1 MLSAP
6 EVPSPA
12 QRVLIVEHDAQA
24 MRQFEHILD
33 GCAETTFA
41 RRGEDLLAAV
51 RRRRPD
57 LVLLD
62 VDQPGLDACSA
73 LRAEPAL
80 ADLPVIFITGRTGP
94 EEECWALE
102 HGAVDCLSKPLNPPV
117 VRARV
122 RAHLALRQRE
132 TAAPRPPRLQAQDGA
147 GAWSPGEAALARLPD
162 GRAFEAA
169 LAKAWRSGRRS
180 GVPLSVLLVDV
191 DHFRRYNAAHGHAA
205 GDDCLL
211 AVAAALSEC
220 AQRSGDSLARLA
232 GGRFAV
238 CLPGTGPLGAR
249 TVGEALRTRLHALAL
264 PHEDSPV
271 APHVTASVGAA
282 TLVRRCTGDRRPELA
297 RRECLVF
304 QACCKA
310 PRALMALAAQA
321 LESAHRDGRDRCAAS
336 VATADPALVGVV
348 CPAPLEDGW
357 AEAAASA

>member
-6 EVPSPA
+6 EVPLPA

-62 VDQPGLDACSA
+62 VDQRGLDACSA

-132 TAAPRPPRLQAQDGA
+132 AAATRLPRVDGPDA
-147 GAWSPGEAALARLPD
+147 SSLGDTALARLPD
-162 GRAFEAA
+162 GRSFEAA
-169 LAKAWRSGRRS
+169 LSKAWRAGQRS

-205 GDDCLL
+205 GDDCLM
-211 AVAAALSEC
+211 AVAAALTEC
-220 AQRSGDSLARLA
+220 AQRSGDALARLS

-238 CLPGTGPLGAR
+238 CLPGTGPMGAR
-249 TVGEALRTRLHALAL
+249 TVAEALRTRLHALAL

-271 APHVTASVGAA
+271 APHVTASIGAA
-282 TLVRRCTGDRRPELA
+282 SLVRRCTGDRRPDLSC
-297 RRECLVF
+297 RECLVF

-310 PRALMALAAQA
+310 PRALMALAARA

-336 VATADPALVGVV
+336 VATPDPTLVGVV
-348 CPAPLEDGW
+348 CPAPAEELW
-357 AEAAASA
+357 AQAAA